1 MTAENANIYYNK
13 SVDVITL
20 STMRGRNTVEK
31 NYHPNDREYQNII
44 KVLDLADAIP
54 NPVGALT
61 EELNL
66 EKKKTNKLEGEKRD
80 LNAQNENLRS
90 EKERLNQL
98 IADQNKKI
106 ARLLT
111 GSVDAEAT
119 KGLISLYPDWQAGLA
134 VDAGDAYR
142 IGDVLYIAKKDHVT
156 SDDNRPDKD
165 KEAAFWQGGTN
176 TPKTPDAG
184 TGFKY
189 PKGTE
194 AEYQGVLYYALK
206 DTNQGPEAGYP
217 TWDLAENK
225 PSGV

>member
-1 MTAENANIYYNK
+1 MTANNANIYYDR

-31 NYHPNDREYQNII
+31 NYHPNDYEYQDIINIL
-44 KVLDLADAIP
+44 KMAEDIP
-54 NPVGALT
+54 NPVGELT
-61 EELNL
+61 EKLNQ
-66 EKKKTNKLEGEKRD
+66 EKQKTNRLEEEKRD
-80 LNAQNENLRS
+80 LNAQNENLKS

-111 GSVDAEAT
+111 GNADAEAT
-119 KGLISLYPDWQAGLA
+119 KELIDLYPKWQAGLA

-142 IGDVLYIAKKDHVT
+142 IGDVLYIAKKDHIT
-156 SDDNRPDKD
+156 SNDNRPDKD
-165 KEAAFWQGGTN
+165 KDAAYWKGGTN

-194 AEYQGVLYYALK
+194 TEYQGVLYYARE

-217 TWDLAENK
+217 TWDLAANK
-225 PSGV
+225 PSGA